1 MHLAMRYTAPM
12 KNQNQIVTFLGKN
25 TVFDGVLKFEGAI
38 RIDGLFKG
46 RIEAPKGTLVIGE
59 AACLESNIHVASVII
74 SGEVRGDITADR
86 KIDIN
91 VPGRVFGN
99 IQAPTVVVQEG
110 VVFAGNCQT
119 LTPDNKKPASPPESE
134 TPVKKNESGIFTP

>member
-1 MHLAMRYTAPM
+1 MGYTAPM
-12 KNQNQIVTFLGKN
+12 KNQNKIVTFLGEN
-25 TVFDGVLKFEGAI
+25 TVFDGVLRFKGAI
-38 RIDGLFKG
+38 RIDGFFKG

-59 AACLESNIHVASVII
+59 TARLESDIRVSSIII
-74 SGEVRGDITADR
+74 SGEVRGDITADS
-86 KIDIN
+86 KIDLQ

-119 LTPDNKKPASPPESE
+119 RNPDKKKAAPPPETNE
-134 TPVKKNESGIFTP
+134 TAGPTSTGVFSS